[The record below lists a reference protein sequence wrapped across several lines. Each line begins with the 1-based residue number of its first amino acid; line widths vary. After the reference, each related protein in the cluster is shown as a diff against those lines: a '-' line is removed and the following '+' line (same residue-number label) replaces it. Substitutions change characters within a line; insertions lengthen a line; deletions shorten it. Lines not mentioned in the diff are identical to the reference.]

1 MNDIFD
7 VGHQHSHESG
17 DWVFSEGLCV
27 TCGEPATRGSWC
39 VWHHPSTEVIDEVHV
54 MTVDELRAAVAE
66 LQRHLE
72 SRDRC
77 VRCGAPLV
85 DGIERATG
93 VCRNCR
99 ILGTNYGYT

>member
-7 VGHQHSHESG
+7 VGHQHTREG
-17 DWVFSEGLCV
+17 GEWVFSEGLCV
-27 TCGEPATRGSWC
+27 TCGEPATIGSWC
-39 VWHHPSTEVIDEVHV
+39 RWHHPAQANPGDLE

-99 ILGTNYGYT
+99 ILGTNYGHT

>member
-1 MNDIFD
+1 
-7 VGHQHSHESG
+7 
-17 DWVFSEGLCV
+17 
-27 TCGEPATRGSWC
+27 
-39 VWHHPSTEVIDEVHV
+39 

-99 ILGTNYGYT
+99 ILGTNYGHT